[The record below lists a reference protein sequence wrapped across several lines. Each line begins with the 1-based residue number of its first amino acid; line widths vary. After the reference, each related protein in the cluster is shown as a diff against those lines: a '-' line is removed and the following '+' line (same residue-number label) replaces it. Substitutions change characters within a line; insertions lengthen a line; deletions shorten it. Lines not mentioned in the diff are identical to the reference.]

1 MDLALK
7 DRPKSAP
14 AASPADASPPP
25 KSTMSRSYSGQSLSS
40 ETSFGPPACL
50 HVLVLGEGG
59 EKGFR
64 GKSDG
69 VSSKRGSI
77 MAVSRSSFRYAIL
90 DEAQTSRM
98 YYRAIISKSPKVR
111 CCECHSDECHSDVYP
126 SVGPSPTFSRQALA
140 EAPIWGPNP
149 KLGS

>member
-1 MDLALK
+1 
-7 DRPKSAP
+7 
-14 AASPADASPPP
+14 
-25 KSTMSRSYSGQSLSS
+25 MSRSYSGQSLST
-40 ETSFGPPACL
+40 ETSSGPPACL

-111 CCECHSDECHSDVYP
+111 CCEYHSDVYH
-126 SVGPSPTFSRQALA
+126 SDGPSPTFSRQALA